1 MEEGGDGADVSESS
15 AALQTEQSQCLITA
29 RASPVQCHPLCAT
42 CQELQALSTAVSL
55 EQDSRILQPHLLPAW
70 GTSSGYGYA
79 TENIRAQNE
88 ADQVERETIILNSN
102 PVA

>member
-1 MEEGGDGADVSESS
+1 MLDH
-15 AALQTEQSQCLITA
+15 SQGKPCAMSPTVCLC
-29 RASPVQCHPLCAT
+29 VT

-55 EQDSRILQPHLLPAW
+55 EQDSSILQPHLLPAW